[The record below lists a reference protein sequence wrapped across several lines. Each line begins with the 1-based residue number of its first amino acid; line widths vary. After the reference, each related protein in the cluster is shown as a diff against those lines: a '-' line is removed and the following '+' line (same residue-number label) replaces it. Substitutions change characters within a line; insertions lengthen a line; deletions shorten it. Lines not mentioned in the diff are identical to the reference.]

1 MANILIVDSY
11 DPVNL
16 LYCEVLGEYG
26 HHVFSARSGRDALQV
41 ALDETINIAV
51 VDDKLPDLPAEEVFI
66 RLKQLQPQIQGILS
80 VSSIFSDPLNR
91 VRWDGL
97 IAKSCDYT
105 LLRTE
110 VDKLAGVDHG
120 GESEGRQSG
129 ISGFLFPD

>member
-41 ALDETINIAV
+41 ALDE
-51 VDDKLPDLPAEEVFI
+51 EVFI

-97 IAKSCDYT
+97 IAKSSDYT
-105 LLRTE
+105 VLRTE